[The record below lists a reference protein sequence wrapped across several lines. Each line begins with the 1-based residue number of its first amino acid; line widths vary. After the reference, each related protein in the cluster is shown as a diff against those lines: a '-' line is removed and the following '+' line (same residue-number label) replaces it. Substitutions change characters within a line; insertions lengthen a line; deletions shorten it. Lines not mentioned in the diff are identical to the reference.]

1 MRANTMK
8 TNEEHN
14 KRGEE
19 DGLHFRTGYGK
30 VYGLEKM
37 GLTETNCFNS
47 FGMYTLISLTH
58 RHIEKEKALD
68 AVNFGW

>member
-1 MRANTMK
+1 MWTNTMK

-37 GLTETNCFNS
+37 GLTETNCFHLECILWFHS
-47 FGMYTLISLTH
+47 HTDI
-58 RHIEKEKALD
+58 
-68 AVNFGW
+68 

>member
-37 GLTETNCFNS
+37 GLTETNCFH
-47 FGMYTLISLTH
+47 LVCVL
-58 RHIEKEKALD
+58 
-68 AVNFGW
+68 